1 LLRGFIGRKKR
12 GQGDLQKMKE
22 KERERES
29 ESEMRIKGKK
39 KTVEAGFLPVPGCSE
54 SPPHTHSA

>member
-1 LLRGFIGRKKR
+1 
-12 GQGDLQKMKE
+12 MKE